1 MGASKDHITRLVR
14 DFGALREALFFS
26 LHFIP
31 YFSAATPAANLLPP
45 GLLRTAWTAQSELP
59 NRNMT
64 AVEIAVAIGR
74 WDLVGVLNSEILYSI
89 SHSVLETLQTHFH
102 NLIRSNLY
110 ARPHELALLRLPDL
124 IVLTELELPMMWFP
138 LKSEGPTKGARMKV
152 RNSDPDT
159 RKEETRKEETRK
171 RVRVRPD
178 VLRLVFPE
186 VGRY

>member
-26 LHFIP
+26 LHCIS
-31 YFSAATPAANLLPP
+31 YFSTTTPATDLLPP
-45 GLLRTAWTAQSELP
+45 GLLRTAWINPSELP

-64 AVEIAVAIGR
+64 AVEMAMAIGR
-74 WDLVGVLNSEILYSI
+74 WELVDVLNSEILYSI
-89 SHSVLETLQTHFH
+89 SHSILTTLQTHFH

-110 ARPHELALLRLPDL
+110 ARPYELAALRLPDL
-124 IVLTELELPMMWFP
+124 LVLTELELPMMWFP
-138 LKSEGPTKGARMKV
+138 LKSEGPTKKPRLEV
-152 RNSDPDT
+152 RDSDPDI
-159 RKEETRKEETRK
+159 RKEEARE

-178 VLRLVFPE
+178 VLRLTFPE